1 MNLPQFIRDI
11 PWQSFFDPATLPGAL
26 LWAVAFLLA
35 AGLISRV
42 LSKVLRRSTWVMG
55 QLGRE
60 VDETVV
66 RYTLR
71 VKSVIVYLIALVIY
85 ASLVPGL
92 RALMGTMLAGAG
104 ITALVVGFAAKTTL
118 ANLVAGL
125 SLAVYRPIRIGDKV
139 NIDGEYGTVEDIT
152 LRHTIVRTWEYRR
165 LVIPNEKM
173 DSMTLVNY
181 SIVDPTILCRV
192 EFGVSYDTDIDL
204 ARYLL
209 LDEAEKCP
217 HRKPGAEEP
226 WVRVI
231 SHGDF
236 SIGLR
241 LYVWCSDA
249 DQSWQAR
256 FWLLESVK
264 KRFDAE
270 GVEIPFPYRTLV
282 YKNDLPPAR
291 REGQWPKPEQPPSR
305 EKALPEEQG
314 PQAVGHIKGLGEK
327 ALDTIR
333 RITHGKDGEK

>member
-1 MNLPQFIRDI
+1 MPQFIKDI
-11 PWQSFFDPATLPGAL
+11 PWQSFLDPATLPGAL
-26 LWAVAFLLA
+26 MLALVFLVA
-35 AGLISRV
+35 AGIISRV
-42 LSKVLRRSTWVMG
+42 LNKLLRRSTWVMG

-71 VKSVIVYLIALVIY
+71 VKSVIVYLVALVVY

-139 NIDGEYGTVEDIT
+139 NIEGEYGTVEDIT
-152 LRHTIVRTWEYRR
+152 LRHTIVRTWTFRR
-165 LVIPNEKM
+165 LVIPNEKI

-181 SIVDPTILCRV
+181 SIVDPTVLCRI

-204 ARYLL
+204 VRHLL
-209 LDEAEKCP
+209 LDEADKCP
-217 HRKPGAEEP
+217 HRKPEAEEP

-241 LYVWCSDA
+241 LYVWCADA
-249 DQSWQAR
+249 DQEWQSR
-256 FWLLESVK
+256 FWLLEAVK

-270 GVEIPFPYRTLV
+270 GVEIPFPYRTVV
-282 YKNDLPPAR
+282 YKKDLPPAR
-291 REGQWPKPEQPPSR
+291 RDGDWPKPETPPVR
-305 EKALPEEQG
+305 VKAAADELGGDQ
-314 PQAVGHIKGLGEK
+314 VGQRWSLGEK
-327 ALDTIR
+327 AMETIK
-333 RITHGKDGEK
+333 RITHGRNGGKQG